1 MFWSHNSIG
10 VKIRRFSITNWIYK
24 SVTCSPLS
32 CFQYTYPDETFR
44 NTEAYARVSTNAQ
57 LFARHGT
64 CSYPRNNHCG
74 NQETRWKPVDA
85 SAVFFFRGNFT
96 RRWLPSEISVI
107 SVSSTLKGNEKIGE
121 KMETTLLEV
130 SRKILSIIGV
140 TQRNDAYIRNR
151 KNIHDYSFQS
161 TTFRSRHSS
170 SKNHHFPLHSNSQR
184 RARTC
189 LQVNRQHTR
198 SSDNLPTKI
207 RQLASIVRFRMP
219 LDLDQPCTLRNR
231 RTVDT

>member
-107 SVSSTLKGNEKIGE
+107 SVRRFIHVK
-121 KMETTLLEV
+121 
-130 SRKILSIIGV
+130 RK
-140 TQRNDAYIRNR
+140 R
-151 KNIHDYSFQS
+151 KNWG
-161 TTFRSRHSS
+161 
-170 SKNHHFPLHSNSQR
+170 KNGNDV
-184 RARTC
+184 A
-189 LQVNRQHTR
+189 R
-198 SSDNLPTKI
+198 SSQKDFIDHRCDATERCIYTEPKKHPRL
-207 RQLASIVRFRMP
+207 
-219 LDLDQPCTLRNR
+219 
-231 RTVDT
+231 

>member
-1 MFWSHNSIG
+1 MLVS
-10 VKIRRFSITNWIYK
+10 RRTRNCLLDTVPARIPEITT
-24 SVTCSPLS
+24 V
-32 CFQYTYPDETFR
+32 
-44 NTEAYARVSTNAQ
+44 
-57 LFARHGT
+57 
-64 CSYPRNNHCG
+64 
-74 NQETRWKPVDA
+74 ETRKLGGNPSMHPRSSF
-85 SAVFFFRGNFT
+85 SAVILRADDSRQRYPWYRF
-96 RRWLPSEISVI
+96 V
-107 SVSSTLKGNEKIGE
+107 VSSTLKGNEKIGE

-130 SRKILSIIGV
+130 PRKILSIIGV

-219 LDLDQPCTLRNR
+219 LDLDQSCTLRNR